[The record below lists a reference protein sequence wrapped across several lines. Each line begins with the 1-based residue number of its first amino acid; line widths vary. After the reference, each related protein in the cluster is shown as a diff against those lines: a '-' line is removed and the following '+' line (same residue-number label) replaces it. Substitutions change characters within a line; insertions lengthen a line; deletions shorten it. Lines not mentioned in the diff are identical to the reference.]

1 MNWLKRVLGLGAPE
15 PTPTQ
20 QPRRTGPMGLAP
32 QCAVG
37 FDKSISLLLDGQSI
51 VRIPAEQQVWSE
63 GVIDLGEQSWLSRY
77 YFDDEDFWLQVQT
90 SGARDGQV
98 DTVILFNYLNCVSIS
113 STQELSQVA
122 GPQSKV
128 GLPTYT
134 LDGKEYVREWGASTG
149 QTELVSFF
157 ERVTNPE
164 GKYGV
169 NHQAMLYS
177 RETGLTDRREF
188 LLFSVEE
195 AENGDVSF
203 STSLGVSLST
213 TDLRV
218 I

>member
-1 MNWLKRVLGLGAPE
+1 MNWLKRVLGLGAPA
-15 PTPTQ
+15 PAPTQ
-20 QPRRTGPMGLAP
+20 QPLRTGPMGLAS

-37 FDKSISLLLDGQSI
+37 FDKTISLLLDGQST

-63 GVIDLGEQSWLSRY
+63 GVIDLGEQNWLSRY
-77 YFDDEDFWLQVQT
+77 YFDDEDYWLQVQT
-90 SGARDGQV
+90 SGSRDGQV
-98 DTVILFNYLNCVSIS
+98 DTVILFNYLSSVSIS
-113 STQELSQVA
+113 STQELAKVA

-134 LDGKEYVREWGASTG
+134 LDGKEYAREWGASDG
-149 QTELVSFF
+149 QTELVSFS

-164 GKYGV
+164 DNYGV
-169 NHQAMLYS
+169 SHQAMLYS